1 MVFSNNLLMGAAGQS
16 SGYDIEQSI
25 RFNDGDSAH
34 LSRTLGTASNRK
46 IWTYSLWMKR
56 CALGTR
62 QMFFSVAAGGGAQG
76 IIEFDQGDGGNG
88 GMNKLVFNN
97 ETSGTTA
104 LNWELE
110 KEFTDTAAWYHFV
123 FVYDTT
129 QSTANN
135 RFKCYINGVQQTE
148 GWDRNS
154 TPGLNEEQAFNNAL
168 DHRIGEGHTAANY
181 FDGYLSEIHFIDG
194 TAKEASDFGEVSS
207 STGQWVPTTYGGSYG
222 NNGFYLKGED
232 SSDLG
237 NDSSGNGNDFTSSGL
252 AAADQVKDSPTNNLP
267 TFNPLSSGAGTLS
280 DGNLQY
286 VGTSGWTNTRL
297 NLLVPD
303 TGKWA
308 LRFKS
313 ASSYQQ
319 IIVGLCAPDSATTYG
334 DLDANGVVQI
344 RYNTLDG
351 NFVTRVGGSL
361 VADTGPPTVAAQ
373 TFFQLLFDMDNGKI
387 GVAADEAT
395 SGTFADTS
403 TYSILDLNGTS
414 LSTARQPYAMVY
426 SGTDS
431 NAGAILDAGQSG
443 WETTVTGF
451 KNLSLANLD
460 DPAIPDPSAHFQPTV
475 YEGNGTAIGSG
486 GKTVTQV
493 EDSTFQPDFVWVK
506 NMDTNGNEH
515 DLYDA
520 VRGTTKAIHSSAT
533 SAESTQS
540 EGVTAFNSNG
550 FTVGNRGEV
559 NTSGDDHVAW
569 QWKAGGS
576 GSSNTNGSV
585 TSTVSANTTAGFS
598 ICKFNPGGNVNITFG
613 HGLGV
618 APRMVFVKNLED
630 ATNWQVLN
638 VDMGVGK
645 KIFLN
650 ASTAP
655 ATDTNMWQNTAP
667 TSTVVSVGTSQTT
680 AEDNIAYCF
689 ADVEGYCK
697 IGTYEGNG
705 STDGPFVYTGLKP
718 RYLLVRRYDGA
729 EGWNVI
735 DTARGS
741 GNFGSAAGTG
751 GFNPTA
757 GNDMNNKINLN
768 DNNAQED
775 NPTGSRRCSFYS
787 NGFKVRNTNT
797 AMNASGGD
805 YFYMAIAEAAFKHAT
820 AR

>member
-1 MVFSNNLLMGAAGQS
+1 M
-16 SGYDIEQSI
+16 
-25 RFNDGDSAH
+25 
-34 LSRTLGTASNRK
+34 
-46 IWTYSLWMKR
+46 
-56 CALGTR
+56 
-62 QMFFSVAAGGGAQG
+62 
-76 IIEFDQGDGGNG
+76 
-88 GMNKLVFNN
+88 
-97 ETSGTTA
+97 
-104 LNWELE
+104 
-110 KEFTDTAAWYHFV
+110 
-123 FVYDTT
+123 
-129 QSTANN
+129 
-135 RFKCYINGVQQTE
+135 
-148 GWDRNS
+148 
-154 TPGLNEEQAFNNAL
+154 
-168 DHRIGEGHTAANY
+168 
-181 FDGYLSEIHFIDG
+181 
-194 TAKEASDFGEVSS
+194 
-207 STGQWVPTTYGGSYG
+207 
-222 NNGFYLKGED
+222 
-232 SSDLG
+232 
-237 NDSSGNGNDFTSSGL
+237 
-252 AAADQVKDSPTNNLP
+252 
-267 TFNPLSSGAGTLS
+267 
-280 DGNLQY
+280 
-286 VGTSGWTNTRL
+286 
-297 NLLVPD
+297 
-303 TGKWA
+303 
-308 LRFKS
+308 
-313 ASSYQQ
+313 
-319 IIVGLCAPDSATTYG
+319 CAPDSATTYG

-344 RYNTLDG
+344 RYNTKDG
-351 NFVTRVGGSL
+351 NFVTRVGGSKIE
-361 VADTGPPTVAAQ
+361 DTGPPTVAAQ

-395 SGTFADTS
+395 SGTFAATS

-493 EDSTFQPDFVWVK
+493 ENSTFQPDLVWVK

-520 VRGTTKAIHSSAT
+520 VRGTTETIHSSAN

-540 EGVTAFNSNG
+540 EGLTAFNSNG

-569 QWKAGGS
+569 QWKANGS
-576 GSSNTNGSV
+576 GSSNTDGDI
-585 TSTVSANTTAGFS
+585 TSTVSANATAGFS
-598 ICKFNPGGNVNITFG
+598 IVTYTGNGSASQTIG
-613 HGLGV
+613 HGLGLV
-618 APRMVFVKNLED
+618 PRLIFSKRRDSSGSNWSVYSAATGINQVWNL
-630 ATNWQVLN
+630 NS
-638 VDMGVGK
+638 
-645 KIFLN
+645 
-650 ASTAP
+650 AS
-655 ATDTNMWQNTAP
+655 AP
-667 TSTVVSVGTSQTT
+667 TSNTEQYTANPTSSVYTIGDGGDINTNTGTYV
-680 AEDNIAYCF
+680 AYCF

-729 EGWNVI
+729 DGWNVI
-735 DTARGS
+735 DTARGK
-741 GNFGSAAGTG
+741 GNFGSPAGTAG
-751 GFNPTA
+751 DNPTA

-775 NPTGSRRCSFYS
+775 NPAGSRRCSFYS

-805 YFYMAIAEAAFKHAT
+805 YLYMAIAEAAFKHAT

>member
-1 MVFSNNLLMGAAGQS
+1 MVFSNNLLMGAGGQAT
-16 SGYDIEQSI
+16 GYEIDQSI

-62 QMFFSVAAGGGAQG
+62 QIFFSVAAGGGAQG

-88 GMNKLVFNN
+88 GMNKLIFNN

-129 QSTANN
+129 QSTAND

-154 TPGLNEEQAFNNAL
+154 TPGQNEEQAFNNAL

-181 FDGYLSEIHFIDG
+181 FDGYMAEIHFIDG
-194 TAKEASDFGEVSS
+194 TAKAASDFGEVSS
-207 STGQWVPTTYGGSYG
+207 STGQWVPINYSGSYG

-237 NDSSGNGNDFTSSGL
+237 NDSSGNGNDFSSSGL
-252 AAADQVKDSPTNNLP
+252 AAADQVTDTPTDNHCVLNTLD
-267 TFNPLSSGAGTLS
+267 GAGTLS
-280 DGNLQY
+280 DGNL
-286 VGTSGWTNTRL
+286 VNAATTSSFVSRRATIG
-297 NLLVPD
+297 VPSS
-303 TGKWA
+303 GKWA
-308 LRFKS
+308 FRVKKS
-313 ASSYQQ
+313 ANNFM
-319 IIVGLCAPDSATTYG
+319 VGVMAPQATDGDPDS
-334 DLDANGVVQI
+334 NGVDAVF
-344 RYNTLDG
+344 YYDNDG
-351 NFVTRVGGSL
+351 TSSGDIQTRRSGSK
-361 VADTGPPTVAAQ
+361 VVETTDSPAGIAADTFMEV
-373 TFFQLLFDMDNGKI
+373 LIDKDNNRLGVVI
-387 GVAADEAT
+387 GGTAYIAVDSGVAIQDTMTQIFVSTEGSGVTAT
-395 SGTFADTS
+395 VDF
-403 TYSILDLNGTS
+403 
-414 LSTARQPYAMVY
+414 
-426 SGTDS
+426 
-431 NAGAILDAGQSG
+431 GQSG
-443 WETTVTGF
+443 FTPSQTGY
-451 KNLSLANLD
+451 KALSTANLD

-493 EDSTFQPDFVWVK
+493 ENSTFQPDFVWVK

-585 TSTVSANTTAGFS
+585 TSTVSANTTSGFS
-598 ICKFNPGGNVNITFG
+598 ICKFNPGGNSNITFG

-630 ATNWQVLN
+630 STNWQVLN

-697 IGTYEGNG
+697 IGKYEGNG

-718 RYLLVRRYDGA
+718 RFILFRRYDGA
-729 EGWNVI
+729 EGWNLI

-741 GNFGSAAGTG
+741 GNFGSPAGTAG
-751 GFNPTA
+751 DNPTA
-757 GNDMNNKINLN
+757 GNDMNNKINAN

-775 NPTGSRRCSFYS
+775 NPAGSRRCSYYS